1 VLAARNVVPPTL
13 LRRPIKRFF
22 DAVRGVD
29 ALIWALIWINVVG
42 LGPFAGV
49 LAIATS
55 DFGALGKLFAEI
67 IESAD
72 RKQPEGVR
80 AAGGRGLAGVRF
92 GLMPQV
98 LPVIAGQILY
108 FIESNTRSATIIGVV
123 GAGGIGLYLSEQ
135 IRVLE
140 WKQVSFLIV
149 LILLSVA
156 GEIRFGEAAVEMFI
170 DDLGFA
176 VSIGDIAITECQ
188 MVNQFTG
195 GDGRPARFTRGY
207 GLAFGQSERKAMSM
221 ALVDRALRA
230 DEFGEERKGPA
241 QDEEFVLSH
250 SDNVQATGFVEHLKL
265 PHYVDFQAEL
275 ALLRQLRRDGGA
287 VAEAAE

>member
-1 VLAARNVVPPTL
+1 MSQTSTAIDVASLRARHEALFAPNWRRRAAAVGVIAALAAIYIGAFATFEVPWGRIVPGFRQLGWFVAEMLPPNPGGHLVTYLNALGETLAIALLGTLLGALLALPLGVLAARNVVPPAV
-13 LRRPIKRFF
+13 LRLPIKRLF

-29 ALIWALIWINVVG
+29 TLIWALIWINVVG

-72 RKQPEGVR
+72 SRQPEGVR
-80 AAGGRGLAGVRF
+80 AAGGRDLAEVRF

-140 WKQVSFLIV
+140 WRQVSFLIL

-156 GEIRFGEAAVEMFI
+156 AIDFI
-170 DDLGFA
+170 
-176 VSIGDIAITECQ
+176 S
-188 MVNQFTG
+188 
-195 GDGRPARFTRGY
+195 
-207 GLAFGQSERKAMSM
+207 SK
-221 ALVDRALRA
+221 LRA
-230 DEFGEERKGPA
+230 A
-241 QDEEFVLSH
+241 
-250 SDNVQATGFVEHLKL
+250 
-265 PHYVDFQAEL
+265 L
-275 ALLRQLRRDGGA
+275 AGRR
-287 VAEAAE
+287 VAPD